1 MKASH
6 YYFQFACQQF
16 INVLKKVGLTI
27 CSGKMIVIKA
37 TLSKY
42 LGLDQ
47 ATLLKIHSIPDAFLY
62 ITYYSQ
68 ELIPF

>member
-6 YYFQFACQQF
+6 YYFQFDCQQF

-27 CSGKMIVIKA
+27 WSGKMIVIKA

-47 ATLLKIHSIPDAFLY
+47 ATL
-62 ITYYSQ
+62 
-68 ELIPF
+68 IPFLMLSCILPIILKN